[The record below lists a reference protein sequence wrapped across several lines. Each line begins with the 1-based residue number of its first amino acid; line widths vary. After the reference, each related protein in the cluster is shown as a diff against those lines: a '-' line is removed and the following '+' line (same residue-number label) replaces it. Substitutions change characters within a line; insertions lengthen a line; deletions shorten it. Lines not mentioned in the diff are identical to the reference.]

1 MIIQDTVGNAA
12 HSIPQTVVDGLAKN
26 NRIKR
31 AKYSK
36 KSQKFKNLSNKP
48 TQCNKDC
55 DGDSEYAS
63 FPLKEINDWL
73 ISLGIGQIII
83 NTTNKLEDYALKVT
97 FGSHFDQD
105 DIDDSTYH
113 SIPRNGIVKY
123 PVHPILQHDSQYD
136 LPNELYLGQQTAIL
150 SIVDNTKSI
159 SEFKSIL
166 LAATDAYNTTT
177 ANSNSLDVAKLC
189 PPDCS

>member
-1 MIIQDTVGNAA
+1 MIIQDIAGSGVA
-12 HSIPQTVVDGLAKN
+12 SIPQTVVDDLAKN

-36 KSQKFKNLSNKP
+36 KSKKFEHLSSKP
-48 TQCNKDC
+48 PQCNKDC
-55 DGDSEYAS
+55 NGDSEYAS
-63 FPLKEINDWL
+63 FTLKEVNNWL
-73 ISLGIGQIII
+73 ISLGIGEIKI
-83 NTTNKLEDYALKVT
+83 NTTNTLENYALKVT

-105 DIDDSTYH
+105 DIDDSTYD
-113 SIPRNGIVKY
+113 SISRNGIVKF
-123 PVHPILQHDSQYD
+123 PVHPLLRNDSQYD

-150 SIVDNTKSI
+150 SIVDNTRSI

-166 LAATDAYNTTT
+166 LAAT